1 MASPR
6 ILIVDDE
13 DSMRFFLSE
22 AMKKE
27 GYSFGTAAS
36 GEEALELLNEPGWGV
51 ALVDYN
57 MPGMNGLET
66 FRKVREKCRDIVVI
80 LMTAFSTRELAMNAI
95 EEGVF
100 DFFSKPFE
108 ISEMRM
114 VIRRAVER
122 WQLQAEILD
131 LKSDLGEK
139 AKAETILGNSQSI
152 LEINERIQKVS
163 SSAVSVL
170 ILGESGTGKELIAHA
185 IHANS
190 SVKKGP
196 FVKVNCAAVPHDLLE
211 AEFFGHEK
219 GAFTGAHKM
228 KRGKFELAEGG
239 TLFLDEIGDMPATT
253 QMKILRA
260 LQEREIERLGGEES
274 IKVDTRVIAA
284 TNKDLQS
291 AVDQEEFRADLFY
304 RLNVVSFQVP
314 PLRERREDIPLLV
327 QHFLELYNEKFGKQI
342 KKISDK
348 GMALLGDY
356 SWPGN
361 IRELENV
368 IQRGMVLSYDDV
380 LTDQN
385 LLEVYPALGEK
396 AKTEV
401 RGKSAKLQDALD
413 DLISVEEKK
422 LIHEA
427 LVQEKWKRQE
437 TADRLGISR
446 KSLHNKMKKYG
457 LMN

>member
-1 MASPR
+1 MVAPR

-27 GYSFGTAAS
+27 GYPCATAAS
-36 GEEALELLNEPGWGV
+36 GEEALELLNEPGWGI

-66 FRKVREKCRDIVVI
+66 FRKIRDKRRDVVVI
-80 LMTAFSTRELAMNAI
+80 LMTAFATRELALGAI
-95 EEGVF
+95 DEGVF

-108 ISEMRM
+108 IAEMRI
-114 VIRRAVER
+114 VIRRAIER
-122 WQLQAEILD
+122 WQLHDEILD

-139 AKAETILGNSQSI
+139 WKKNPILGESQAI
-152 LEINERIQKVS
+152 KDINERIHKVAE
-163 SSAVSVL
+163 SAVSVL
-170 ILGESGTGKELIAHA
+170 ILGESGTGKELIAQALHS
-185 IHANS
+185 NS
-190 SVKKGP
+190 PRKEGP

-219 GAFTGAHKM
+219 GAFTGAHKL

-260 LQEREIERLGGEES
+260 LQEREIERVGGEET
-274 IKVDTRVIAA
+274 IKVDTRIIAA
-284 TNKDLQS
+284 TNKDLQG
-291 AVDQEEFRADLFY
+291 AVDREEFRADLFY
-304 RLNVVSFQVP
+304 RLNVVSIQVP
-314 PLRERREDIPLLV
+314 PLRERSEDIPLLV
-327 QHFLELYNEKFGKQI
+327 QHFLALYNKSFGKHI
-342 KKISDK
+342 KKISAK
-348 GMALLGDY
+348 GMTLLRRY

-380 LTDQN
+380 LTDQD
-385 LLEVYPALGEK
+385 LLEVYPALGEQ
-396 AKTEV
+396 AKSQV
-401 RGKSAKLQDALD
+401 REKTGKLQDALE

-422 LIHEA
+422 LIHHA
-427 LVQEKWKRQE
+427 LLQEKWKRQE

>member
-1 MASPR
+1 MAAPR

-27 GYSFGTAAS
+27 GYPFATAAC
-36 GEEALELLNEPGWGV
+36 GEEALKLLNEPGCGV

-66 FRKVREKCRDIVVI
+66 FRKIREMHPDIVVI
-80 LMTAFSTRELAMNAI
+80 LMTAFATRDLAMGAI

-108 ISEMRM
+108 ITEMRM
-114 VIRRAVER
+114 VIRRAIER
-122 WQLQAEILD
+122 WQLQTEILD

-139 AKAETILGNSQSI
+139 FETESILGESPSI
-152 LEINERIQKVS
+152 HEINERIRQVS
-163 SSAVSVL
+163 VSAVSVL
-170 ILGESGTGKELIAHA
+170 ILGESGTGKELIAQG
-185 IHANS
+185 IHNNS
-190 SVKKGP
+190 PRRNGP
-196 FVKVNCAAVPHDLLE
+196 FVKVNCAAIPHDLLE

-284 TNKDLQS
+284 TNKDLQA
-291 AVDQEEFRADLFY
+291 AVDREEFRADLFY

-327 QHFLELYNEKFGKQI
+327 NHFLELYNEKFGKQI
-342 KKISDK
+342 QKISDK
-348 GMALLGDY
+348 GMTLLGRY

-368 IQRGMVLSYDDV
+368 IQRGMVLSYDNV
-380 LTDQN
+380 LTDQD

-396 AKTEV
+396 AKTEA
-401 RGKSAKLQDALD
+401 RGKNIKLQDALED
-413 DLISVEEKK
+413 MVSVEEKK

-427 LVQEKWKRQE
+427 LIQEKWKRQE

>member
-1 MASPR
+1 
-6 ILIVDDE
+6 
-13 DSMRFFLSE
+13 MRFFLSE

-27 GYSFGTAAS
+27 GYSYGTAAS
-36 GEEALELLNEPGWGV
+36 GEEALDLLDEPGWGV
-51 ALVDYN
+51 ALLDYN

-66 FRKVREKCRDIVVI
+66 FRKIREKCRDIVVI

-139 AKAETILGNSQSI
+139 TKAETILGNSQSI
-152 LEINERIQKVS
+152 LEINEKIQKVS

-170 ILGESGTGKELIAHA
+170 ILGESGTGKELIAQA
-185 IHANS
+185 IHTNS
-190 SVKKGP
+190 PRKKGP

-284 TNKDLQS
+284 TNKNLQD
-291 AVDQEEFRADLFY
+291 AVDREEFRADLFY

-327 QHFLELYNEKFGKQI
+327 QHFLELYNEKFGKQLR
-342 KKISDK
+342 KISEK
-348 GMALLGDY
+348 GMTLLSRY

-368 IQRGMVLSYDDV
+368 VQRGMVLSYDDV
-380 LTDQN
+380 LTDQD
-385 LLEVYPALGEK
+385 LLEVYPDLGDK
-396 AKTEV
+396 AKLGA
-401 RGKSAKLQDALD
+401 RGKSSKLQDALE
-413 DLISVEEKK
+413 DLISGEEKK

>member
-1 MASPR
+1 MAAPR

-27 GYSFGTAAS
+27 GYSFATAAN
-36 GEEALELLNEPGWGV
+36 GEEALKLLNEPGCGV

-66 FRKVREKCRDIVVI
+66 FRKIREMHPDIVVI
-80 LMTAFSTRELAMNAI
+80 LMTAFATRELAIGAI

-108 ISEMRM
+108 ITEMRM
-114 VIRRAVER
+114 VIRRAIER
-122 WQLQAEILD
+122 WQLQSEILD

-139 AKAETILGNSQSI
+139 FDTESLLGESPSI
-152 LEINERIQKVS
+152 HEINERIRKVS
-163 SSAVSVL
+163 PSAVSVL
-170 ILGESGTGKELIAHA
+170 ILGESGTGKELIAQG
-185 IHANS
+185 IHNNS
-190 SVKKGP
+190 PRKNGP

-284 TNKDLQS
+284 TNKDLQA
-291 AVDQEEFRADLFY
+291 AVDHEEFRADLFY

-327 QHFLELYNEKFGKQI
+327 KHFLELYNEKFGKQI
-342 KKISDK
+342 RKISDK
-348 GMALLGDY
+348 GMALLGRY

-368 IQRGMVLSYDDV
+368 IQRGMVLSYDNV
-380 LTDQN
+380 LTDQD

-396 AKTEV
+396 AKAEA
-401 RGKSAKLQDALD
+401 RGKTNKLQDALE
-413 DLISVEEKK
+413 DLVSIEEKK

-457 LMN
+457 LMT